1 LFNGHFVIAANFDLS
16 TKFAQVLDKVV
27 GKRIVVVEDEDHV
40 SIVDGDR
47 GPGFKVSEF
56 QGCNEKAERSEIQ
69 IWLTLEDLNFES
81 SGL

>member
-1 LFNGHFVIAANFDLS
+1 
-16 TKFAQVLDKVV
+16 
-27 GKRIVVVEDEDHV
+27 V